1 MLMQIQLVPY
11 DESFLELSWRWL
23 NDYEVQE
30 MTMTP
35 QFSRQEQ
42 VEFYKSLP
50 SRQNYVIF
58 GIILGDE
65 KIGACGIKNISGDKA
80 EYWGYI
86 GKKKYWGK
94 GLGTKIVDLI
104 ISEAKN
110 RNISKLYLKVSV
122 NNSRAIKLYKKLRFS
137 FIAGNDSYH
146 LMEKQI

>member
-1 MLMQIQLVPY
+1 MQIELVPY

-23 NDYEVQE
+23 KDYEIQE

-35 QFSRQEQ
+35 QISRQEQ

-50 SRQNYVIF
+50 SRQNYIIF
-58 GIILGDE
+58 GIMFGDE
-65 KIGACGIKNISGDKA
+65 KIGACGLKNINGDTA

-86 GKKKYWGK
+86 GEKKYWGK
-94 GLGTKIVDLI
+94 GLGAKIVDLI
-104 ISEAKN
+104 ISEAKR

-137 FIAGNDSYH
+137 FIADYNSYH
-146 LMEKQI
+146 LMDKQI